1 MSRGGGGRSRALALG
16 LAWGLVL
23 VAAMHQ
29 LLAVAGRPVSQP
41 VGTGAP
47 QAWKSGPAARATGTC
62 WPAIM

>member
-1 MSRGGGGRSRALALG
+1 LALG